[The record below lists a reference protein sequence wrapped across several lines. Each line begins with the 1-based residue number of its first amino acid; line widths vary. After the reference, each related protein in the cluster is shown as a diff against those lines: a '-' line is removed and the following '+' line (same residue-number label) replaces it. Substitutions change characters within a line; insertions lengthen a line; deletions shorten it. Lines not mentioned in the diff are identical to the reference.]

1 MYISRYTLMALFLTA
16 ICCWA
21 NCAYAQQPPA
31 SGNITDYYKLPDDG
45 NIHPVKSR
53 YDYKPL
59 AEEITAGC
67 TTNFERIKAIY
78 AWITSHIEYDTSY
91 KIRTADEC
99 LKKQKGVCQ
108 AYCELFYLLG
118 KAVGIRVETIM
129 GKAKDQ
135 TGFVNPNGHGWLFAY
150 TSNDRGILMD
160 PTWGAGSVDG
170 DRFVPEENCWE
181 WFNVAPE
188 WMILSHFPQKASC
201 QLLDKP
207 LSEQEFMA
215 MEPVKPIWMQYGLD
229 LSKIYQRARN
239 GKIVLPNFYN
249 YGEGIVRLLDIPW
262 LTSLRIGS
270 EYTFRVKMLED
281 RDFAIV
287 NHSVTCKKQEWTAE
301 GDGVYTVKFIPR
313 DTESLYLCI
322 RDADGAGWNTI
333 VKYDIATPT
342 QKDWDLLAAYFPMST
357 PEMKAVQNLNVAGWG
372 RAGIGESK
380 LAQLIKENHV
390 TELPVL
396 FEAHAGQL
404 TIETVPMNRIL
415 KANETYTFSIR
426 PTEGTKWAIVNGQQW
441 FTDWKVSDDGLHTIE
456 VVPQTPGK
464 LSLFVQSSG
473 AESYWSC
480 LEYEVRE

>member
-67 TTNFERIKAIY
+67 ATNFERIKAIY

-188 WMILSHFPQKASC
+188 WMILSHFPQKASKAHLDAVRVGSLKDLPAGEKRENRAASVL
-201 QLLDKP
+201 QLRRGYCPAVGYP
-207 LSEQEFMA
+207 LAHVAENRQRVYVPRKNAGGQGLRHRQPLGDLQE
-215 MEPVKPIWMQYGLD
+215 
-229 LSKIYQRARN
+229 AR
-239 GKIVLPNFYN
+239 V
-249 YGEGIVRLLDIPW
+249 
-262 LTSLRIGS
+262 
-270 EYTFRVKMLED
+270 
-281 RDFAIV
+281 
-287 NHSVTCKKQEWTAE
+287 
-301 GDGVYTVKFIPR
+301 DG
-313 DTESLYLCI
+313 
-322 RDADGAGWNTI
+322 
-333 VKYDIATPT
+333 
-342 QKDWDLLAAYFPMST
+342 
-357 PEMKAVQNLNVAGWG
+357 
-372 RAGIGESK
+372 
-380 LAQLIKENHV
+380 
-390 TELPVL
+390 
-396 FEAHAGQL
+396 
-404 TIETVPMNRIL
+404 
-415 KANETYTFSIR
+415 
-426 PTEGTKWAIVNGQQW
+426 
-441 FTDWKVSDDGLHTIE
+441 
-456 VVPQTPGK
+456 
-464 LSLFVQSSG
+464 
-473 AESYWSC
+473 
-480 LEYEVRE
+480 